1 MFYLHKTASQFV
13 MLSPSNDEARPYQIG
28 PLDTRL
34 RQPLPHNKASG
45 TNLSERKQPIPVSGW
60 MARHSTIYLKVFNP
74 PCRPLD
80 RMLKYSK
87 DVANLVLDDGPRNP
101 NAFAAYDSEPP
112 PPPQLKSRGVIAMDI
127 TEQFTNAA
135 QRTSSDF
142 FCGSRADNFK
152 SWLWASSLRTPTLL
166 YSSPLVLWK

>member
-1 MFYLHKTASQFV
+1 MDGEVLNNISQGFK
-13 MLSPSNDEARPYQIG
+13 S
-28 PLDTRL
+28 
-34 RQPLPHNKASG
+34 
-45 TNLSERKQPIPVSGW
+45 
-60 MARHSTIYLKVFNP
+60 
-74 PCRPLD
+74 PCRTLD
-80 RMLKYSK
+80 KMLKYSK
-87 DVANLVLDDGPRNP
+87 DVANLVLYDGPRNP